1 MYYILM
7 SGPIVDIIRA
17 WYTNLFETHSA
28 CDGEVLGKVL
38 IFVNVVQNFLF
49 FFTVY
54 KAYSMS
60 LMALHYVMNLVL
72 ELEDQ

>member
-1 MYYILM
+1 M

-49 FFTVY
+49 FFY
-54 KAYSMS
+54 RLQSIQYESYGSS
-60 LMALHYVMNLVL
+60 LCN
-72 ELEDQ
+72 EFGT